1 MLPKW
6 AKLGLAIIFLGK
18 EKSIITYDV
27 KISSLKAKVSSVNQR
42 NQRKIIIDTDP
53 GHDDAIAILLA
64 LASPE
69 LEVLGITCVAG
80 NVPLNLTARNAL
92 LVCELAG
99 RTDLQVFAGCDR
111 PMVRQL
117 VTAEAVHGETGLD
130 GPDWKDPTM
139 ELQAEHAVDWLVAT
153 LMDAEDD
160 SITIC
165 PVGPLTNIAM
175 ALVREPKI
183 AAKIESII
191 TMGGGYFVGGN
202 ITPAAE
208 FNIFV
213 DPHAADVVYRSGIP
227 IVAMPLDVT
236 HKALMTEEWI
246 STLTDLGTEVGIKS
260 SQMLSFY
267 NRFDLERYGMA
278 GSPVHDP
285 AIIAYLIQPELY
297 SGKDVYVEVE
307 TQSKLTMGMTV
318 VDYWNARKKEPNCY
332 WVSGVDDKGFFSLMY
347 DRLSTF

>member
-1 MLPKW
+1 MPE
-6 AKLGLAIIFLGK
+6 LGYVA
-18 EKSIITYDV
+18 DV
-27 KISSLKAKVSSVNQR
+27 EQK
-42 NQRKIIIDTDP
+42 KIIIDTDP

-80 NVPLNLTARNAL
+80 NVPLSLTAKNAL
-92 LVCELAG
+92 RVCELAG
-99 RTDLQVFAGCDR
+99 REDLKVFSGCDR
-111 PMVRQL
+111 PMVRKL

-130 GPDWKDPTM
+130 GPDWEEPNM
-139 ELQAEHAVDWLVAT
+139 ELQSEHAVDWLVET
-153 LMDAEDD
+153 LMTAEDR

-165 PVGPLTNIAM
+165 PVGPLTNIGM
-175 ALVREPKI
+175 ALVREPSI
-183 AAKIESII
+183 AAKIQMIV

-208 FNIFV
+208 FNIYV

-246 STLTDLGTEVGIKS
+246 STLSDLGTEVGEKS
-260 SQMLSFY
+260 AQMLTFY

-285 AIIAYLIQPELY
+285 ATIAYLIEPELY
-297 SGKDVYVEVE
+297 IGKDVYVEVE
-307 TQSKLTMGMTV
+307 TRSSLTMGMTV
-318 VDYWNARKKEPNCY
+318 VDYWGARRKEPNCF
-332 WVSGVDDKGFFSLMY
+332 WVSGVNDSRFFQLMY
-347 DRLSTF
+347 ERLSTL